1 VNAPADVAPW
11 IERLARVGYVAKAV
25 LYSTVGIL
33 AAQAALGQ
41 GGRTTDTR
49 GALREV
55 LGAPYGQGM
64 LYAIAAG
71 LAGYSVWLMVRAIA
85 DPERRGSD
93 LKGIALRI
101 GFGIRGVLHAGL
113 ALVALKIAGGDG
125 GSGSD
130 GTSEAAG
137 TVLELPGGQ
146 ILIWLAAGGIA
157 GYGLYQL
164 YRGFAAKLGRHLAV
178 GELPAG
184 TARWIIGLSRF
195 GIAARGVV
203 FCLIGYFLFRA
214 ADQHDPSEAGGLADS
229 LRAVANAG
237 RWPFL
242 AMALGLVA
250 YGVYELVN
258 ARYRRILVTF

>member
-1 VNAPADVAPW
+1 MNAPADVAPW

-25 LYSTVGIL
+25 LYGTVGIL
-33 AAQAALGQ
+33 AAQAALGE

-55 LGAPYGQGM
+55 LSAPYGRAM
-64 LYAIAAG
+64 LYVIAAG
-71 LAGYSVWLMVRAIA
+71 LVGYSVWLMVRAIA

-93 LKGIALRI
+93 FKGIALRL
-101 GFGIRGVLHAGL
+101 GFGVRGILHAGL
-113 ALVALKIAGGDG
+113 ALVAFKIARGEG

-130 GTSEAAG
+130 GTNQAAR
-137 TVLELPGGQ
+137 TLLELPGGEL
-146 ILIWLAAGGIA
+146 LIWIAAGGIA

-164 YRGFAAKLGRHLAV
+164 YRAFAAKLGRHLAV
-178 GELPAG
+178 WELPAG
-184 TARWIIGLSRF
+184 TAHWIIGVSRF

-214 ADQHDPSEAGGLADS
+214 ADRHDPSEAGGLADS
-229 LRAVANAG
+229 LRAVAEAG

-242 AMALGLVA
+242 AVALGLVA
-250 YGVYELVN
+250 YGAYELVN